1 MNIYQIIGTI
11 WLINTIVIA
20 VIFTDSDDYP
30 KSLSFIAKFV
40 YKYHFE
46 FAVCYIITIAISVLL
61 LRIEVE

>member
-11 WLINTIVIA
+11 WLINTIIIA
-20 VIFTDSDDYP
+20 VISTDSDDYP
-30 KSLSFIAKFV
+30 KSLSFIAKIV
-40 YKYHFE
+40 YKYHVE